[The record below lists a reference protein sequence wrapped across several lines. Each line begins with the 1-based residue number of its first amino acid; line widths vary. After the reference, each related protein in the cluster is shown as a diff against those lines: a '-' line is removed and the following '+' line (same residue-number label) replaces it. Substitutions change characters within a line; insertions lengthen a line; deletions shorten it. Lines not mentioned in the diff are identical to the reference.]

1 MTLMTMPMQGS
12 DAYDESERTT
22 NVDSYRITCTSFIED
37 ISKDYLAW
45 VDRYDLPKEED
56 TRRRAEIA
64 SIIEKTNHWIFKIA
78 QSIRAIDVV
87 MNDGIQKMAE
97 ATAGRPFEIVF
108 EIGRIYGG
116 KTGYHQSAWPRAEKI
131 DIKIIVNFPG
141 RERINEFDMY
151 GRRDISI
158 IMDQSKTRFPIER
171 ELVKSTALEKI
182 PRARTQDAYMY
193 EGKEGAKIFHDGGRI
208 DVLPHSLHIWCEFT
222 PQVIEYCNW
231 LMEKVYLL
239 P

>member
-97 ATAGRPFEIVF
+97 ATAGRPFEIGVF
-108 EIGRIYGG
+108 VNGAA
-116 KTGYHQSAWPRAEKI
+116 GYTVAKPGI
-131 DIKIIVNFPG
+131 IKVLVKASG
-141 RERINEFDMY
+141 REDRQTKLGFH
-151 GRRDISI
+151 
-158 IMDQSKTRFPIER
+158 F
-171 ELVKSTALEKI
+171 
-182 PRARTQDAYMY
+182 QDARFRIESTGNVTLTAPPECESQYDLMHTADPDASLC
-193 EGKEGAKIFHDGGRI
+193 GKYHLLYLSDGGRSRST
-208 DVLPHSLHIWCEFT
+208 PHQL
-222 PQVIEYCNW
+222 
-231 LMEKVYLL
+231 
-239 P
+239 

>member
-1 MTLMTMPMQGS
+1 MQLHRITLMTMPMQGS

-56 TRRRAEIA
+56 ARRRSEID

-97 ATAGRPFEIVF
+97 ATAGRPFEIGVF
-108 EIGRIYGG
+108 VNGAAGYTVAKPDHDTLQIYARLQV
-116 KTGYHQSAWPRAEKI
+116 YRYDAIYRNCQSVAGTTASKHATNQSRVEKESSHG
-131 DIKIIVNFPG
+131 V
-141 RERINEFDMY
+141 
-151 GRRDISI
+151 
-158 IMDQSKTRFPIER
+158 
-171 ELVKSTALEKI
+171 
-182 PRARTQDAYMY
+182 
-193 EGKEGAKIFHDGGRI
+193 HDYQTWR
-208 DVLPHSLHIWCEFT
+208 
-222 PQVIEYCNW
+222 
-231 LMEKVYLL
+231 
-239 P
+239 

>member
-1 MTLMTMPMQGS
+1 MTMPMQGS

-56 TRRRAEIA
+56 TRRRAEIT

-97 ATAGRPFEIVF
+97 ATAGRPFEIGVF
-108 EIGRIYGG
+108 VNGAA
-116 KTGYHQSAWPRAEKI
+116 GYTVAKPGI
-131 DIKIIVNFPG
+131 IKVLVKASG
-141 RERINEFDMY
+141 REDRQTKLGFHFQDARFRIESTGNVTLTAPPECESQYDLMQLPLTLDASLC
-151 GRRDISI
+151 GKRDIISFTVTI
-158 IMDQSKTRFPIER
+158 SEIKDGQESDRRGLSTIVH
-171 ELVKSTALEKI
+171 LV
-182 PRARTQDAYMY
+182 
-193 EGKEGAKIFHDGGRI
+193 
-208 DVLPHSLHIWCEFT
+208 
-222 PQVIEYCNW
+222 
-231 LMEKVYLL
+231 
-239 P
+239 

>member
-56 TRRRAEIA
+56 ARRRAEIA

-97 ATAGRPFEIVF
+97 ATAGRPFEIGVF
-108 EIGRIYGG
+108 VNGAA
-116 KTGYHQSAWPRAEKI
+116 GYTVAKPGI
-131 DIKIIVNFPG
+131 IKVLVKASG
-141 RERINEFDMY
+141 REDRQTKLGFHFQDARFRIESTGNVTLTAPPECESQYDLMQLPLTLDASLC
-151 GRRDISI
+151 GKRDIISFTVTI
-158 IMDQSKTRFPIER
+158 SEIKDGQESDRRGLSTIVH
-171 ELVKSTALEKI
+171 LV
-182 PRARTQDAYMY
+182 
-193 EGKEGAKIFHDGGRI
+193 
-208 DVLPHSLHIWCEFT
+208 
-222 PQVIEYCNW
+222 
-231 LMEKVYLL
+231 
-239 P
+239 

>member
-56 TRRRAEIA
+56 ARRRAEIA

-97 ATAGRPFEIVF
+97 ATAGRPFEIGVF
-108 EIGRIYGG
+108 VNGAA
-116 KTGYHQSAWPRAEKI
+116 GYTVAKPGI
-131 DIKIIVNFPG
+131 IKVLVKASG
-141 RERINEFDMY
+141 REDRQTKLGFH
-151 GRRDISI
+151 
-158 IMDQSKTRFPIER
+158 F
-171 ELVKSTALEKI
+171 
-182 PRARTQDAYMY
+182 QDA
-193 EGKEGAKIFHDGGRI
+193 
-208 DVLPHSLHIWCEFT
+208 VQSQLH
-222 PQVIEYCNW
+222 
-231 LMEKVYLL
+231 
-239 P
+239 

>member
-97 ATAGRPFEIVF
+97 ATAGRPFEIGVF
-108 EIGRIYGG
+108 VNGAA
-116 KTGYHQSAWPRAEKI
+116 GYTVAKPGI
-131 DIKIIVNFPG
+131 IKVLVKASG
-141 RERINEFDMY
+141 REDRQTKLGFHFQDARFRIESTGNVTLTAPPECESQYDLMQLPLTLDASLC
-151 GRRDISI
+151 GKRDIISFTVTI
-158 IMDQSKTRFPIER
+158 SEIKDGQESDRRGLSTIVH
-171 ELVKSTALEKI
+171 LV
-182 PRARTQDAYMY
+182 
-193 EGKEGAKIFHDGGRI
+193 
-208 DVLPHSLHIWCEFT
+208 
-222 PQVIEYCNW
+222 
-231 LMEKVYLL
+231 
-239 P
+239 

>member
-56 TRRRAEIA
+56 ARRRAEIA

-97 ATAGRPFEIVF
+97 ACVE
-108 EIGRIYGG
+108 
-116 KTGYHQSAWPRAEKI
+116 S
-131 DIKIIVNFPG
+131 
-141 RERINEFDMY
+141 EFDMY

>member
-1 MTLMTMPMQGS
+1 MTMPMQGS

-97 ATAGRPFEIVF
+97 ATAGRPFEIGVF
-108 EIGRIYGG
+108 VNGAA
-116 KTGYHQSAWPRAEKI
+116 GYTVAKPGI
-131 DIKIIVNFPG
+131 IKVLVKASG
-141 RERINEFDMY
+141 REDGQTKLGFHFQDARFRIESTGNVTLTAPPECESQYDLMQLPLTLDASLC
-151 GRRDISI
+151 GKRDIISFTVTI
-158 IMDQSKTRFPIER
+158 SEIKDGQESDRRGLSTIVH
-171 ELVKSTALEKI
+171 LV
-182 PRARTQDAYMY
+182 
-193 EGKEGAKIFHDGGRI
+193 
-208 DVLPHSLHIWCEFT
+208 
-222 PQVIEYCNW
+222 
-231 LMEKVYLL
+231 
-239 P
+239 

>member
-97 ATAGRPFEIVF
+97 ATAGRPFEIGVF
-108 EIGRIYGG
+108 VNGAA
-116 KTGYHQSAWPRAEKI
+116 GYTVAKPGI
-131 DIKIIVNFPG
+131 IKVLVKASG
-141 RERINEFDMY
+141 REDGQTKLGFHFQDARFRIESTGNVTLTAPPECESQYDLMQLPLTLDASLC
-151 GRRDISI
+151 GKRDIISFTVTI
-158 IMDQSKTRFPIER
+158 SEIKDGQESDRRGLSTIVH
-171 ELVKSTALEKI
+171 LV
-182 PRARTQDAYMY
+182 
-193 EGKEGAKIFHDGGRI
+193 
-208 DVLPHSLHIWCEFT
+208 
-222 PQVIEYCNW
+222 
-231 LMEKVYLL
+231 
-239 P
+239 

>member
-1 MTLMTMPMQGS
+1 MQLHRMTLMTMPMQGS

-97 ATAGRPFEIVF
+97 ATAGRPFEIGVF
-108 EIGRIYGG
+108 VNGAA
-116 KTGYHQSAWPRAEKI
+116 GYTVAKPGI
-131 DIKIIVNFPG
+131 IKVLVKASG
-141 RERINEFDMY
+141 REDGQTKLGFHFQDARFRIESTGNVTLTAPPECESQYDLMQLPLTLDASLC
-151 GRRDISI
+151 GKRDIISFTVTI
-158 IMDQSKTRFPIER
+158 SEIKDGQESDRRGLSTIVH
-171 ELVKSTALEKI
+171 LV
-182 PRARTQDAYMY
+182 
-193 EGKEGAKIFHDGGRI
+193 
-208 DVLPHSLHIWCEFT
+208 
-222 PQVIEYCNW
+222 
-231 LMEKVYLL
+231 
-239 P
+239 

>member
-1 MTLMTMPMQGS
+1 MQLHRITLMTMPMQGS

-56 TRRRAEIA
+56 TRRRAEID

-97 ATAGRPFEIVF
+97 ATAGRPFEIGVF
-108 EIGRIYGG
+108 VNGAA
-116 KTGYHQSAWPRAEKI
+116 GYTVAKP
-131 DIKIIVNFPG
+131 DIIKVLVKASG
-141 RERINEFDMY
+141 REDRQTKLGFHFQDARFRIESTGNVTLTAPPECESQYDLMQLPLTLDASLC
-151 GRRDISI
+151 GKRDIISFTVTI
-158 IMDQSKTRFPIER
+158 SEMKDGQESDRRGLSTIVH
-171 ELVKSTALEKI
+171 LV
-182 PRARTQDAYMY
+182 
-193 EGKEGAKIFHDGGRI
+193 
-208 DVLPHSLHIWCEFT
+208 
-222 PQVIEYCNW
+222 
-231 LMEKVYLL
+231 
-239 P
+239 